1 MNRREALLFVF
12 IVMGICVI
20 VLLLIAPPIIA
31 TRGMSI
37 RDRIAASTLVAVS
50 LGLFLGPFF
59 VPVLDALV
67 QVLRS
72 EMIGDGD

>member
-31 TRGMSI
+31 TQSMSI
-37 RDRIAASTLVAVS
+37 SDRIAATSVLSVS
-50 LGLFLGPFF
+50 VGLFLAPFF
-59 VPVLDALV
+59 IPVLDALA